1 MQNKIRDGRSIDI
14 VPTTDVEGGS
24 VVVLPGMVAVA
35 STDIPKGALGA
46 CEVDGVFELPK
57 GSGAIAQGA
66 AVYWKGGEC
75 VPASS
80 DGAVFVGMAWEK
92 AEANANTVC
101 VRINFGSK

>member
-35 STDIPKGALGA
+35 STDISNGTLGA

-66 AVYWKGGEC
+66 AVYWKGGKC
-75 VPASS
+75 VSVP
-80 DGAVFVGMAWEK
+80 DGAVFAGMAWEK